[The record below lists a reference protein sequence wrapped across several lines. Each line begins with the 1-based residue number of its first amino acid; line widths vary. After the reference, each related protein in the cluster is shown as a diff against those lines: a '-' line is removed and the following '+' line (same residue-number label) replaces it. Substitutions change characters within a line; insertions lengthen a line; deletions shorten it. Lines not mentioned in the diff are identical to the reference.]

1 MVKCLILL
9 PKRVSTSFMIPGPLS
24 SCTEFFF
31 LPVCVWLH
39 DIIRNYHEGMSIYSL
54 GHKCCNTITF
64 APSPLWRYVNC
75 LDQPISVKFDHVL
88 ELLLFFYTWL
98 CKLLRARINLLRLL
112 FMSLLSLI
120 YTTPFNVEVT
130 FMFMDWN
137 AKSNW
142 QKQHWRKGRGEEY

>member
-64 APSPLWRYVNC
+64 APSPPSMLRSHSCLWIGVQNATGRN
-75 LDQPISVKFDHVL
+75 
-88 ELLLFFYTWL
+88 
-98 CKLLRARINLLRLL
+98 
-112 FMSLLSLI
+112 
-120 YTTPFNVEVT
+120 PFNVEVT
-130 FMFMDWN
+130 FMFMDCN

-142 QKQHWRKGRGEEY
+142 QKQHQRKGGILVHSLYVISVLF